1 MAEAFQRLLTL
12 SGPDALSLN
21 AQAALGPV
29 RAPERSQIAHL
40 VRHFLERFFNHE
52 TASPD
57 GDAKGRLVLIAVAA
71 GLPPF
76 MVAIYLWPV
85 YHPFIGWPPGQPAAG
100 PPPYWTQVNHHFFF
114 VIYSFVAMGLA
125 TVFEWDLFFPD
136 QLDVFVLGTLPI
148 CARRMFMARLVA
160 IAVFIFGFLL
170 DANVLAPV
178 ALPMATDPPNL
189 LRFVAGDVV
198 AVAAGGLFAASFI
211 VALQGI
217 ALSLLGERLFRR
229 ISLAVQGLA
238 VTVLVMMMLLFP
250 ILSGVTPG
258 LLQSGNAFVRWFPPF
273 WFLGMYQRIL
283 EGPAVLSVFAELAR
297 IGALATLAAGA
308 VALATYP
315 LAYARRVRALVEG
328 AAARSMRNPMAAP
341 LNALLH
347 ATAVRPPV
355 RRAVFHFI
363 GQTLLRVPRYRIYL
377 VLYGGVGLSVV
388 AASVLRF
395 SMQGQQLRVGVSAE
409 GIRVAIAIAAFW
421 VIAGMRA
428 AFVSSGNRQGSWAL
442 RIVHGQPP
450 HFDAAIE
457 ELTAAKLWVALC
469 AAIVTLLAFGLLRA
483 VAPAELLSF
492 RATASQLLVAVGMCL
507 LLTDAF
513 FLNVTA
519 VPFTGGTRDPSN
531 LAFTVLKYF
540 SAFPLIAPLS
550 VGLQFLIERSG
561 RNFGIAA
568 ALIVVAHLWLRKR
581 HRDAVRLHCAQ
592 LELEEDEEEFPLRL
606 GLRY

>member
-1 MAEAFQRLLTL
+1 M

-21 AQAALGPV
+21 EQAALGPV
-29 RAPERSQIAHL
+29 RAPERSQLAHL

-100 PPPYWTQVNHHFFF
+100 PPPYWAQVNHHFFF
-114 VIYSFVAMGLA
+114 VMYSFVAMGLV

-136 QLDVFVLGTLPI
+136 LLDVFVLGTLPV
-148 CARRMFMARLVA
+148 AGRRIFLARLGA
-160 IAVFIFGFLL
+160 IAVFVFGFLF

-178 ALPMATDPPNL
+178 VLPMATDPPNL

-198 AVAAGGLFAASFI
+198 AVAAGGLFAAAFI
-211 VALQGI
+211 VALQGVV
-217 ALSLLGERLFRR
+217 LSALGERMFRR

-250 ILSGVTPG
+250 VLSGVTPG
-258 LLQSGNAFVRWFPPF
+258 LLQSGNAIVRWFPPF

-283 EGPAVLSVFAELAR
+283 EGPAALPIFAELAR
-297 IGALATLAAGA
+297 IGGLATLAAGA
-308 VALATYP
+308 VALGSYP

-328 AAARSMRNPMAAP
+328 AASRSMRNRMAAP

-395 SMQGQQLRVGVSAE
+395 SIQGQHLRVGVSAD
-409 GIRVAIAIAAFW
+409 GIRVAIAVVAFW

-457 ELTAAKLWVALC
+457 ELTAAKVWVALC
-469 AAIVTLLAFGLLRA
+469 AAERDIAGFRA
-483 VAPAELLSF
+483 ASARSARRAAVCPRDSRTTAGCDGHVPAADGRVLPECDGGSFHRRHAGAIEPGVYGAEVFFYVSVDRPAVGGNAVFDRTKRTEFRDCNGADRGCPSLVAQAPSRRGAPAL
-492 RATASQLLVAVGMCL
+492 R
-507 LLTDAF
+507 TD
-513 FLNVTA
+513 
-519 VPFTGGTRDPSN
+519 GTRRRRRGVSV
-531 LAFTVLKYF
+531 AAGAAVLK
-540 SAFPLIAPLS
+540 
-550 VGLQFLIERSG
+550 G
-561 RNFGIAA
+561 R
-568 ALIVVAHLWLRKR
+568 
-581 HRDAVRLHCAQ
+581 D
-592 LELEEDEEEFPLRL
+592 
-606 GLRY
+606 

>member
-1 MAEAFQRLLTL
+1 MAEAFQRLLTM
-12 SGPDALSLN
+12 SGPEALSLN
-21 AQAALGPV
+21 EQAAMGPV
-29 RAPERSQIAHL
+29 RARERSQLAHL

-100 PPPYWTQVNHHFFF
+100 PPPYWAQGNHHFFF
-114 VIYSFVAMGLA
+114 VMYSFVAMGLV

-136 QLDVFVLGTLPI
+136 LLDVSVLGTLPVAGLRI
-148 CARRMFMARLVA
+148 FLARLGA
-160 IAVFIFGFLL
+160 IAVFVLGFLF

-178 ALPMATDPPNL
+178 VLPMATDPPNL

-198 AVAAGGLFAASFI
+198 AVAAGGLFAAAFI
-211 VALQGI
+211 LALQSVVL
-217 ALSLLGERLFRR
+217 AVLGERLFRR
-229 ISLAVQGLA
+229 ISLPVQGLA

-250 ILSGVTPG
+250 VLSGVTPG
-258 LLQSGNAFVRWFPPF
+258 LLESGNPIVRWFPPF
-273 WFLGMYQRIL
+273 WFLGMYQRIM
-283 EGPAVLSVFAELAR
+283 EGPVALPIFAQLAR
-297 IGALATLAAGA
+297 IGGLATLAACG
-308 VALATYP
+308 VALASYP

-328 AAARSMRNPMAAP
+328 AASRSMRNPVAAP

-347 ATAVRPPV
+347 VTAVRPPV

-395 SMQGQQLRVGVSAE
+395 FMQGQHLRVGVSAD
-409 GIRVAIAIAAFW
+409 GIRVAIPIVAFW

-428 AFVSSGNRQGSWAL
+428 AFVSSGNRQGNWAL

-450 HFDAAIE
+450 NFDAAIE
-457 ELTAAKLWVALC
+457 EFTAAKVWVALC
-469 AAIVTLLAFGLLRA
+469 AAAVTLVAFGLLRL
-483 VAPAELLSF
+483 VAPAELLST
-492 RATASQLLVAVGMCL
+492 RATAAQLLVAMGMCL

-519 VPFTGGTRDPSN
+519 VPFTGGTREQSN

-540 SAFPLIAPLS
+540 SSFPFIAPLS
-550 VGLQFLIERSG
+550 VGLQYWIEHSG
-561 RNFGIAA
+561 GNFGIAA
-568 ALIVVAHLWLRKR
+568 ALIVVTHLWLRKR
-581 HRDAVRLHCAQ
+581 HCDAVRLHCEQ
-592 LELEEDEEEFPLRL
+592 MELEDDEEEFPLRL

>member
-21 AQAALGPV
+21 EQAALGPV
-29 RAPERSQIAHL
+29 RAPERSQLAHL

-57 GDAKGRLVLIAVAA
+57 GDAKGRLTLIAVAA

-76 MVAIYLWPV
+76 MVAVYLWPV
-85 YHPFIGWPPGQPAAG
+85 YHPFIGWPPGQPPAG

-114 VIYSFVAMGLA
+114 VMYSFVAMGLL
-125 TVFEWDLFFPD
+125 TVFQWDLFFPD
-136 QLDVFVLGTLPI
+136 LLDVFVLGTLPVSGRRI
-148 CARRMFMARLVA
+148 FLARVGA
-160 IAVFIFGFLL
+160 IAVLVFGFLF

-178 ALPMATDPPNL
+178 VLPLATDPPNL
-189 LRFVAGDVV
+189 LRLVGGDVV
-198 AVAAGGLFAASFI
+198 AVAAGGLFAASFTL
-211 VALQGI
+211 ALQSV
-217 ALSLLGERLFRR
+217 ALSLLGERMFRR

-250 ILSGVTPG
+250 VLSGVTPG
-258 LLQSGNAFVRWFPPF
+258 LLESGNAIVRFFPPF

-283 EGPAVLSVFAELAR
+283 EGPAALPIFAELAR
-297 IGALATLAAGA
+297 IGGLATLAAGA
-308 VALATYP
+308 VALASYP

-328 AAARSMRNPMAAP
+328 AAARSMRNTMAAP

-395 SMQGQQLRVGVSAE
+395 SMQGQHLRVGVSAD
-409 GIRVAIAIAAFW
+409 GIRVAIPIVAFW

-457 ELTAAKLWVALC
+457 EFTAAKVWVALC
-469 AAIVTLLAFGLLRA
+469 AATVTLLAFGLLRL
-483 VAPAELLSF
+483 VAPAELLSI
-492 RATASQLLVAVGMCL
+492 RATAAQLLVAMGMCL

-519 VPFTGGTRDPSN
+519 VPFTGGTREPSN

-540 SAFPLIAPLS
+540 STFPLIAPLS
-550 VGLQFLIERSG
+550 VGMQYLIERSG

-581 HRDAVRLHCAQ
+581 HRDAVRLYCEQ
-592 LELEEDEEEFPLRL
+592 MELEDDEEEFPLRL